1 MADNCTFDRRGNY
14 FYQGLY
20 PTPSQT
26 EARQKPFLRMRS
38 FENVTPWQRRELISW
53 CWGIYARIS
62 NVRGAIHFKTD
73 FACSDGCYVEHR
85 SANKV
90 WGKATEQFLNEVYY
104 NDCNLQGQN
113 HDFHTTLAEISIAL
127 ETHGQVG
134 WMFDTDA
141 DGKGSGKVK
150 LISATSIGCGMSPES
165 RVGKVFELGNVA
177 TYLTYWGLGLTGIY
191 GSNYYK
197 IEKGPFAGNFI
208 IDGIIV
214 DRSMVTI
221 GYRIIGFDA
230 EGKPACADLPVGQM
244 NLIFEPKF
252 TDQIMGYPGLSG
264 IVEAVGTVDDWIF
277 YMGQAMKQ
285 SAAWAVT
292 RKSKD
297 GRPTSGVSYK
307 PVTTTHT
314 DGTTSTR
321 IVAHQLM
328 QAGIVELATN
338 NDEEVVAVPF
348 ERPSMGEREFIEL
361 IETGFFAD
369 LWPRGFIYS
378 GDSGR
383 AGARINVVQA
393 QQIVWKRHKTLAKFG
408 RAWMQRKIAHAM
420 NNGELAKNDNLF
432 DAYNLALSTPKEI
445 SVDEGNDAKIDMMKL
460 SRGLTS
466 PEVICGKD
474 GLNVETVEAQVFER
488 RERLMKAAIELSAK
502 NIDPET
508 KKPIWNPKEILQMW
522 DNLGNANQ
530 QIDLSAPTD
539 EPPQNPTLEGSKG
552 VTPPAPAK
560 PAKKNQEE
568 N

>member
-1 MADNCTFDRRGNY
+1 MADACTFDRRGNY

-20 PTPSQT
+20 ATPTVT
-26 EARQKPFLRMRS
+26 EGRQKPFLRMRS
-38 FENVTPWQRRELISW
+38 FENVTPWQRRDLINW
-53 CWGIYARIS
+53 CWGIYAKIS

-73 FACSDGCYVEHR
+73 FACSDGCFVEHR

-90 WGKATEQFLNEVYY
+90 WGKATEQFLNEIYY
-104 NDCNLQGQN
+104 ANCNVQGEQ
-113 HDFHTTLAEISIAL
+113 HDFHTTLGEVSIAL

-134 WMFDTDA
+134 WMFDTDE
-141 DGKGSGKVK
+141 KGQGTGKVK
-150 LISATSIGCGMSPES
+150 LISATSIGNGMSPES
-165 RVGKVFELGNVA
+165 TAGKVFDLGNAA
-177 TYLTYWGLGLTGIY
+177 TYLTYWGLGLTGTY
-191 GSNYYK
+191 GANYFR
-197 IEKGPFAGNFI
+197 IEKGPFAGHFI

-214 DRSMVTI
+214 DRSMQTL
-221 GYRIIGFDA
+221 GYRVIGFDA
-230 EGKPACADLPVGQM
+230 DGKPACTDLPVGKM

-264 IVEAVGTVDDWIF
+264 IVEAVGTVDDWIY

-307 PVTTTHT
+307 PVTTSNT

-338 NDEEVVAVPF
+338 NDEEVSTVPF
-348 ERPSMGEREFIEL
+348 ERPSLGEREFIEL

-378 GDSGR
+378 DKQGR
-383 AGARINVVQA
+383 AAARIDIVQA
-393 QQIVWKRHKTLAKFG
+393 RQIVWKRHKTLVKFG
-408 RAWMQRKIAHAM
+408 KQWMQRKIAHAM
-420 NNGELAKNDNLF
+420 SNGELQKNDNLF
-432 DAYNLALSTPKEI
+432 DAYDLNLSTPAEI
-445 SVDEGNDAKIDMMKL
+445 SVDEGNDLKGDLALM

-466 PEVICGKD
+466 PDVICGKH
-474 GLNVETVEAQVFER
+474 GLNVETVESQVFER
-488 RERLMKAAIELSAK
+488 RERLMDAAIKLAAK
-502 NIDPET
+502 KLDPET
-508 KKPIWNPKEILQMW
+508 QKPIWNPKEILQMW

-530 QIDLSAPTD
+530 PIDLSSPSD
-539 EPPQNPTLEGSKG
+539 EPPQTPTLKDS
-552 VTPPAPAK
+552 PQQP
-560 PAKKNQEE
+560 PAKKEKPATD
-568 N
+568 